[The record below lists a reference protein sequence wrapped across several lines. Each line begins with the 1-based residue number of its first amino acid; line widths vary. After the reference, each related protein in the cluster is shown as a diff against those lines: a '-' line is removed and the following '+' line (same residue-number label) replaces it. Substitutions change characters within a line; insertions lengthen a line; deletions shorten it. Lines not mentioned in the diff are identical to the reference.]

1 MKGVAGLTLDFDLG
15 GAVGILRGGLAC
27 SRTVRM
33 LTLLEVISHF
43 QAQISRIR
51 RVGQSGFVI
60 DDPRA
65 DELVYLAVEVLHAFG
80 AAIAHGIE
88 KRLAFAFTFFNVLP
102 RAHRGLEDF
111 HGSNAPLAVLPR
123 KQALGNN
130 AAEGFGEPGAN

>member
-1 MKGVAGLTLDFDLG
+1 MKGVAGLTLDFDFGGAIGILG
-15 GAVGILRGGLAC
+15 GWLAC

-43 QAQISRIR
+43 QAQISCIR

-80 AAIAHGIE
+80 ATIAHGIE

-102 RAHRGLEDF
+102 RAHRGFEDF
-111 HGSNAPLAVLPR
+111 HSGDAALAVLPR
-123 KQALGNN
+123 QQALGN
-130 AAEGFGEPGAN
+130 